1 MRRRTLLNATLSGM
15 ALTTAGTVDAS
26 RTATSGAD
34 ADMARVLTERL
45 SMQGMGLVAVKVQG
59 EHLRWAGAGRRSAQ
73 HASSPDLNTPFELG
87 SITKT
92 FTALLLAD
100 MTLRGEL
107 GLDDAVEAV
116 LPSAL
121 RLRDANGA
129 AITFGDLATHRSGLP
144 RLPSNL
150 RRPDGEDPY
159 DYADKDLWDFL
170 ANWKPTTAR
179 QVRWEYSNLGYGL
192 LGEALALRHR
202 TTFAELLKTRILT
215 PLGLEGMRLALRD
228 TTVPDLAP
236 GHDAQGRPAALWR
249 FGAMAAAGALAG
261 SAKDL
266 ARYAQAALGV
276 FDHPLKAAF
285 ALAFTTRAEGPN
297 AMNPTALAWLSA
309 PLMQRRVL
317 THDGGTAG
325 YSTSLFIDPTNG
337 GASLVLSN
345 AAVPVQDL
353 AIHFLEPRVPV
364 RDLQAERRQT
374 EQLAIQVAS
383 QAMAELTGIYALQP
397 QFKVTVTVRD
407 GRLFAQATG
416 QGEFELF
423 AAEGRRWF
431 AKVAALEVHFEGAE
445 GSPKAFVLHQ
455 AGQRLRFIRE

>member
-1 MRRRTLLNATLSGM
+1 
-15 ALTTAGTVDAS
+15 
-26 RTATSGAD
+26 
-34 ADMARVLTERL
+34 
-45 SMQGMGLVAVKVQG
+45 MQGMGLVAVKLQDEQV
-59 EHLRWAGAGRRSAQ
+59 RWAGAGRRSAQ

-129 AITFGDLATHRSGLP
+129 AITFADLATHRSGLP

-150 RRPDGEDPY
+150 RRSDGEDPY
-159 DYADKDLWDFL
+159 DYTDKDLWDFL

-202 TTFAELLKTRILT
+202 TTYAELLRARILA
-215 PLGLEGMRLALRD
+215 PLGLDGMRLALRE
-228 TTVPDLAP
+228 TTVPNLAP

-266 ARYAQAALGV
+266 ARYAPHWV
-276 FDHPLKAAF
+276 SSITRSRPPLQWPSPP
-285 ALAFTTRAEGPN
+285 G
-297 AMNPTALAWLSA
+297 
-309 PLMQRRVL
+309 Q
-317 THDGGTAG
+317 
-325 YSTSLFIDPTNG
+325 
-337 GASLVLSN
+337 
-345 AAVPVQDL
+345 
-353 AIHFLEPRVPV
+353 RVP
-364 RDLQAERRQT
+364 
-374 EQLAIQVAS
+374 
-383 QAMAELTGIYALQP
+383 MP
-397 QFKVTVTVRD
+397 
-407 GRLFAQATG
+407 
-416 QGEFELF
+416 
-423 AAEGRRWF
+423 
-431 AKVAALEVHFEGAE
+431 
-445 GSPKAFVLHQ
+445 
-455 AGQRLRFIRE
+455 

>member
-1 MRRRTLLNATLSGM
+1 MRRRTLLNATLTGM
-15 ALTTAGTVDAS
+15 ALTTAGTVEAS

-73 HASSPDLNTPFELG
+73 LASSPDLNTPFELG

-121 RLRDANGA
+121 RLRDANGT

-159 DYADKDLWDFL
+159 DYTNKDLW
-170 ANWKPTTAR
+170 
-179 QVRWEYSNLGYGL
+179 
-192 LGEALALRHR
+192 
-202 TTFAELLKTRILT
+202 
-215 PLGLEGMRLALRD
+215 
-228 TTVPDLAP
+228 
-236 GHDAQGRPAALWR
+236 
-249 FGAMAAAGALAG
+249 
-261 SAKDL
+261 
-266 ARYAQAALGV
+266 
-276 FDHPLKAAF
+276 
-285 ALAFTTRAEGPN
+285 
-297 AMNPTALAWLSA
+297 
-309 PLMQRRVL
+309 
-317 THDGGTAG
+317 
-325 YSTSLFIDPTNG
+325 
-337 GASLVLSN
+337 
-345 AAVPVQDL
+345 
-353 AIHFLEPRVPV
+353 
-364 RDLQAERRQT
+364 DLQAERRQT

-431 AKVAALEVHFEGAE
+431 AKVAALEVHFEGVE
-445 GSPKAFVLHQ
+445 GPPKAFVLHQ

>member
-1 MRRRTLLNATLSGM
+1 MRRRALLKAAGSGCALATTGTVTAS
-15 ALTTAGTVDAS
+15 TTAAS
-26 RTATSGAD
+26 S
-34 ADMARVLTERL
+34 ADMEIARVLEERL
-45 SMQGMGLVAVKVQG
+45 SMQGMGLVAVKLQDEQV
-59 EHLRWAGAGRRSAQ
+59 RWAGAGRRSTQ
-73 HASSPDLNTPFELG
+73 DTTPPDLNTPFELG

-107 GLDDAVEAV
+107 GLDDAVESV
-116 LPSAL
+116 LPGAL
-121 RLRDANGA
+121 RLRDTNGA

-144 RLPSNL
+144 RLPTNL
-150 RRPDGEDPY
+150 RQPHGEDPY
-159 DYADKDLWDFL
+159 DYTSKELWDFL
-170 ANWKPTTAR
+170 ADWKPTTAR
-179 QVRWEYSNLGYGL
+179 QTRWEYSNLGYGL

-202 TTFAELLKTRILT
+202 STFAELLSTRILA
-215 PLGLEGMRLALRD
+215 PLGFYHMKLALRD
-228 TTVPDLAP
+228 TTVPNLAP

-261 SAKDL
+261 SARDL

-285 ALAFTTRAEGPN
+285 ALAFTVRTEGPS
-297 AMNPTALAWLSA
+297 AMNPAALAWLSA
-309 PLMQRRVL
+309 PLMKRRVL

-325 YSTSLFIDPTNG
+325 YSTSLFIDPTTRS
-337 GASLVLSN
+337 ASFVLSN
-345 AAVPVQDL
+345 TAMPVQDL

-364 RDLQAERRQT
+364 RNLRAERRQT
-374 EQLAIQVAS
+374 EQPSVAVS
-383 QAMAELTGIYALQP
+383 PQAMAELAGSYALQP
-397 QFKVTVTVRD
+397 QFKVTVRVRD

-431 AKVAALEVHFEGAE
+431 ARVTALEVHFEGAE
-445 GSPKAFVLHQ
+445 GPPQAFVLHQ
-455 AGQRLRFIRE
+455 GGQRLRFVRE